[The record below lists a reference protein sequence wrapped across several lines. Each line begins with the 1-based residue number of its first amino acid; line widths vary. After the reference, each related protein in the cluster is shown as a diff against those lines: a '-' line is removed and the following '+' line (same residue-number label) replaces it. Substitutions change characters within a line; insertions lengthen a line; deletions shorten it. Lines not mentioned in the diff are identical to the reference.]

1 MFVSVYICLGRP
13 VSFFFGSQLSDAGER
28 KNSHVAEVERE
39 AAAAVAGEAVV
50 AARGSRRRDLRA
62 CLLQGCF
69 AEVWYPALH
78 DTPVDHGHCLRRVLL
93 RKGEAPGR
101 MEGDRS
107 STATIS
113 EVLALGVAH
122 GAAREAD
129 IGAPSGCSHGR
140 GARPDP
146 RERSLRVRC
155 PCPAASDGSLVHVRQ
170 RGTPHL
176 GGLPPR

>member
-50 AARGSRRRDLRA
+50 ATRGSRRRDLRA

-78 DTPVDHGHCLRRVLL
+78 DICVDHGHCL
-93 RKGEAPGR
+93 
-101 MEGDRS
+101 
-107 STATIS
+107 
-113 EVLALGVAH
+113 
-122 GAAREAD
+122 
-129 IGAPSGCSHGR
+129 
-140 GARPDP
+140 
-146 RERSLRVRC
+146 
-155 PCPAASDGSLVHVRQ
+155 
-170 RGTPHL
+170 
-176 GGLPPR
+176 